1 MYPLLGCPKL
11 VPIRVPSWCQSGL
24 RFGPTAGSLFL
35 LRFGCW
41 SRQQA
46 MACHGRVFNL
56 RFDCVLNRFVYPSR
70 SKLAFWSC
78 VLNSVICVPEPCVS
92 VLRAKPTKIYTNVL
106 VRVRS
111 VRGCIRAMDGISS
124 KRLKKA
130 QKGLKRRPKMLFE
143 PARCRQCAR
152 RGCSSLLWCR
162 LCVRK
167 GCSSLLFKITV

>member
-1 MYPLLGCPKL
+1 MYPLLECPKL

-41 SRQQA
+41 SRRQA

-92 VLRAKPTKIYTNVL
+92 VLRAKGAKVLSTATGYSELFWAIGGRGLILPFLGYTVN
-106 VRVRS
+106 
-111 VRGCIRAMDGISS
+111 GHN
-124 KRLKKA
+124 
-130 QKGLKRRPKMLFE
+130 
-143 PARCRQCAR
+143 PATPPHP
-152 RGCSSLLWCR
+152 LHPP
-162 LCVRK
+162 
-167 GCSSLLFKITV
+167 IP

>member
-35 LRFGCW
+35 LRFGCY
-41 SRQQA
+41 SRRQA

-56 RFDCVLNRFVYPSR
+56 GFDCVLNRFVYPSR

-92 VLRAKPTKIYTNVL
+92 VLRAKDTKGPTCVTTHCHE
-106 VRVRS
+106 
-111 VRGCIRAMDGISS
+111 RGAGWSLGPW
-124 KRLKKA
+124 RLA
-130 QKGLKRRPKMLFE
+130 QNGAHIMRIE
-143 PARCRQCAR
+143 CY
-152 RGCSSLLWCR
+152 
-162 LCVRK
+162 
-167 GCSSLLFKITV
+167 